1 MTPDHV
7 STAAGI
13 KRRRTYKPALD
24 LANPP
29 PRVDRRTAAAL
40 LYALFGVR
48 VSPRTIEGWTLPTK
62 RVNGY
67 ATLDTKDVLARGRA
81 LLEAAPAISGGR
93 KRTAETRDAA

>member
-40 LYALFGVR
+40 LYARFGVR
-48 VSPRTIEGWTLPTK
+48 VSPRTTEGWTLPTK

-67 ATLDTKDVLARGRA
+67 ATLDTEDVLARGRA
-81 LLEAAPAISGGR
+81 MVDAAPPIRGG
-93 KRTAETRDAA
+93 KRAADLQSAA